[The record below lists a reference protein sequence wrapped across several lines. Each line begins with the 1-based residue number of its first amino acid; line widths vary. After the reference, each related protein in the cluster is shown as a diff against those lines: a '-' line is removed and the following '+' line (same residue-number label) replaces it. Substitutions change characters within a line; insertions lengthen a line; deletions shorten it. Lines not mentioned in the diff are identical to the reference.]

1 MDGSN
6 NMVYSQLVCKAI
18 THFGAEQSN
27 LNYQHAGLKY
37 VFAVIS
43 RICLLE
49 LEGVNELEASTFRP
63 KV

>member
-18 THFGAEQSN
+18 THFGAITH

-37 VFAVIS
+37 VFAMIS